1 VTGLRPPGAGPW
13 WAITM
18 LAVLGAGVGAW
29 LARALAD
36 ASYRSPQERHKP
48 LPRHTWWLMIAVA
61 LAWASLAFRFGGYA
75 RWSLLPAYLYLGAI
89 GAALTLIDLDVQRLP
104 DLIVLPSY
112 PIVFVL
118 LLVPTMVTG
127 QWGALLRAVLAGFA
141 LYVGALVLA
150 LVSPGDGGLGRG
162 DVKLAGVLG
171 LLLGW
176 LGWCQVIGSIFAASI
191 TGGVI
196 ALSLLLTGRA
206 SRSSRM
212 AFGPSMILGAWVAL
226 IFPV

>member
-1 VTGLRPPGAGPW
+1 
-13 WAITM
+13 
-18 LAVLGAGVGAW
+18 VGAW
-29 LARALAD
+29 LARTLAD
-36 ASYRSPQERHKP
+36 ASYRRSRERHKP

-61 LAWASLAFRFGGYA
+61 LAWASLAFRLGGYA

-104 DLIVLPSY
+104 DRIVLPSY
-112 PIVFVL
+112 PIAFGL
-118 LLVPTMVTG
+118 LLVPTTVTG
-127 QWGALLRAVLAGFA
+127 QWDALLRAVLAGSA
-141 LYVGALVLA
+141 LYLVYRVLA
-150 LVSPGDGGLGRG
+150 LVSRGDGGLGRG

-176 LGWCQVIGSIFAASI
+176 LGWGQVIGSIFAASI

-196 ALSLLLTGRA
+196 ALSMLLTGRA

-212 AFGPSMILGAWVAL
+212 AFGPSLILGAWVAL